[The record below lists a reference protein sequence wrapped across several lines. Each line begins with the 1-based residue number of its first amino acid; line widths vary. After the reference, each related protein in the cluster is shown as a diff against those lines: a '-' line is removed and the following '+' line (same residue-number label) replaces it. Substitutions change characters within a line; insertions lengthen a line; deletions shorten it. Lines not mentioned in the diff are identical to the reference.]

1 MMKILNEMLIFPVLA
16 LCLTI
21 TLAIVQSQIWW
32 IGALVILLWLL
43 LDGPRML
50 TFLVEVLHK
59 DAMLSSPN
67 VSDCGL
73 TVLDEKRGIAVVR
86 DNDAGKKYW
95 WCASVPVD
103 SLEHI
108 AYILYY
114 PKSRV
119 IVEAIPIET
128 LTDDPLIQAVFLCR
142 KKEALHLAANG
153 DVAVRDASGRTALH
167 WAYRKHAKQVI
178 PTLLER
184 GSTDDCADRF
194 GFTPEELRRDQAV
207 SEHSDQFPREW
218 LDKRSIFLRTR
229 KGLLH

>member
-1 MMKILNEMLIFPVLA
+1 MMKILNETLIFPVLA
-16 LCLTI
+16 LCLAI
-21 TLAIVQSQIWW
+21 ALAVEQSPIWW

-59 DAMLSSPN
+59 DAMLSSPH
-67 VSDCGL
+67 VSDCGF

-86 DNDAGKKYW
+86 DNDTGKKYW
-95 WCASVPVD
+95 WCASAPVD

-114 PKSRV
+114 PKARV
-119 IVEAIPIET
+119 IVEAIPIEA

-142 KKEALHLAANG
+142 KKEALRLAANG
-153 DVAVRDASGRTALH
+153 DVAARDASGRTALH
-167 WAYRKHAKQVI
+167 WAYRKHVKQVI

-184 GSTDDCADRF
+184 GSAEDCTDQF
-194 GFTPEELRRDQAV
+194 GFTPKELRRDHAI
-207 SEHSDQFPREW
+207 SERSDQFPREW

>member
-1 MMKILNEMLIFPVLA
+1 MKKLPNCLSLTAALA
-16 LCLTI
+16 LCLVVV
-21 TLAIVQSQIWW
+21 LAIEQSPIWW

-67 VSDCGL
+67 VSDCGV
-73 TVLDEKRGIAVVR
+73 TVLDEKRDIAVVR
-86 DNDAGKKYW
+86 DNDDGKKYW

-142 KKEALHLAANG
+142 KKEALHLATNG

-167 WAYRKHAKQVI
+167 WAYRKHVQQMI
-178 PTLLER
+178 PALLER
-184 GSTDDCADRF
+184 GSAEDCTDRF

>member
-1 MMKILNEMLIFPVLA
+1 MIKILNELLIFPVLA
-16 LCLTI
+16 LCFVVA
-21 TLAIVQSQIWW
+21 LAVEQSPIWW

-59 DAMLSSPN
+59 DAMLSSPH
-67 VSDCGL
+67 VSDCGF

-86 DNDAGKKYW
+86 DNEAGKKYW

-119 IVEAIPIET
+119 IVEAISIEA

-153 DVAVRDASGRTALH
+153 DVAARDASGRTALH
-167 WAYRKHAKQVI
+167 WAYRKHVKQVI
-178 PTLLER
+178 PILLEW
-184 GSTDDCADRF
+184 GGAEDCTDQF
-194 GFTPEELRRDQAV
+194 GFTPEKLRRDHAI
-207 SEHSDQFPREW
+207 SERSDQFPREW

>member
-1 MMKILNEMLIFPVLA
+1 MMKILNETLIFPVLA
-16 LCLTI
+16 LCLAI
-21 TLAIVQSQIWW
+21 ALAVEQSPIWW

-59 DAMLSSPN
+59 DAMLSSPH
-67 VSDCGL
+67 VSDCGF
-73 TVLDEKRGIAVVR
+73 TVLNEKRGIAVVR
-86 DNDAGKKYW
+86 DNDTGKKYW
-95 WCASVPVD
+95 WCASAPVD

-119 IVEAIPIET
+119 IVEAIPIEA

-142 KKEALHLAANG
+142 KKEALRLAANG
-153 DVAVRDASGRTALH
+153 DVAARDASGRTALH
-167 WAYRKHAKQVI
+167 WAYRKHVQQVI
-178 PTLLER
+178 PALLQR
-184 GSTDDCADRF
+184 GGAEDCADRF
-194 GFTPEELRRDQAV
+194 GLTPEELRRDHAIP
-207 SEHSDQFPREW
+207 EHSDQFPREW
-218 LDKRSIFLRTR
+218 LDKRSIFLSTR

>member
-1 MMKILNEMLIFPVLA
+1 MIKILNETLIFPILA

-21 TLAIVQSQIWW
+21 ALAIEQSPIWW
-32 IGALVILLWLL
+32 IGALVILLWFM

-67 VSDCGL
+67 VSDCGF

-119 IVEAIPIET
+119 IVEAISI
-128 LTDDPLIQAVFLCR
+128 
-142 KKEALHLAANG
+142 EALTELHRL
-153 DVAVRDASGRTALH
+153 SRTYAC
-167 WAYRKHAKQVI
+167 
-178 PTLLER
+178 P
-184 GSTDDCADRF
+184 G
-194 GFTPEELRRDQAV
+194 
-207 SEHSDQFPREW
+207 
-218 LDKRSIFLRTR
+218 
-229 KGLLH
+229 